1 MTALL
6 QKTSQ
11 KKCSAIRHAWGTGLV
26 CLGRTWLSLKS
37 HASTSLWV
45 DDDFLFTEK
54 TKIEDLVE
62 VMEATPEVG
71 GSVTGNQFYFSIA
84 YEEGDG
90 VTGGCMDRKPNIKF
104 QSLPNY
110 PQCSI
115 VNGVVN
121 FFLAR
126 TDAVNR
132 VRFDPKLKR
141 VATF

>member
-1 MTALL
+1 M
-6 QKTSQ
+6 
-11 KKCSAIRHAWGTGLV
+11 
-26 CLGRTWLSLKS
+26 
-37 HASTSLWV
+37 
-45 DDDFLFTEK
+45 
-54 TKIEDLVE
+54 
-62 VMEATPEVG
+62 VG
-71 GSVTGNQFYFSIA
+71 GSVSGNQFYFSIA

-90 VTGGCMDRKPNIKF
+90 VTGGCMDNVKF

-141 VATF
+141 VASHIYEM

>member
-1 MTALL
+1 
-6 QKTSQ
+6 
-11 KKCSAIRHAWGTGLV
+11 
-26 CLGRTWLSLKS
+26 
-37 HASTSLWV
+37 
-45 DDDFLFTEK
+45 
-54 TKIEDLVE
+54 
-62 VMEATPEVG
+62 
-71 GSVTGNQFYFSIA
+71 
-84 YEEGDG
+84 
-90 VTGGCMDRKPNIKF
+90 MDRKPNIKF

-141 VATF
+141 VAHSGVSPAISLTYRPVAQALRLHGIISKAESPSTFA

>member
-1 MTALL
+1 M
-6 QKTSQ
+6 
-11 KKCSAIRHAWGTGLV
+11 G
-26 CLGRTWLSLKS
+26 
-37 HASTSLWV
+37 
-45 DDDFLFTEK
+45 
-54 TKIEDLVE
+54 
-62 VMEATPEVG
+62 
-71 GSVTGNQFYFSIA
+71 GNQFYFSIA

-90 VTGGCMDRKPNIKF
+90 VTGGCLDRKSNKKF

-141 VATF
+141 VAHSGMFPAISITCSPWGLCTCIHNERVP